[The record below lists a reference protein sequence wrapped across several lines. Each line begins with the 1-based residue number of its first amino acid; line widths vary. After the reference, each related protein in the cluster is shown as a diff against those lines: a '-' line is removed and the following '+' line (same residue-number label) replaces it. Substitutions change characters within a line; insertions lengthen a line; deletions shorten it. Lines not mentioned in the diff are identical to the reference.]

1 MIRRYLQ
8 EKILASFSRGKAI
21 VLMGARQVGK
31 TTLVKMISTQ
41 VSLKT
46 LWLNGDEPD
55 VRKLLTNT
63 TSTQLKNV
71 IGSHKF
77 LVIDEAQRITNIGL
91 TLKLIVDEIPS
102 VQVVATGSSSFE
114 LADRISEPLTG
125 RKDVFYLFPLS
136 YQELCDQTN
145 ILDESRNLEHRMIFG
160 SYPDVINNPGEE
172 INILSQLSDSY
183 LYKDL
188 FAYDKLKKP
197 EILEKLLQALA
208 LQLGQQVSYN
218 ELGQLIGADNQTVER
233 YIYLLEKSYVIF
245 RLGTF
250 SRNLRNELKRS
261 RKIYFVDNGIHNA
274 VIKNYAPLA
283 LRSDT
288 GALWENYL
296 LSERL
301 KANQYSR
308 RRVNSYFWRTRSQ
321 QEIDYLEE
329 RDGQLA
335 AYEFKWNPKKKAQ
348 IPSIFSKAYPQATFQ
363 IITPDNYRE
372 FIQT

>member
-1 MIRRYLQ
+1 MVRRYLQ
-8 EKILASFSRGKAI
+8 EKITASFSRGKAI

-31 TTLVKMISTQ
+31 TTLAKTISTQ
-41 VSLKT
+41 VGLKT

-63 TSTQLKNV
+63 TSTQLKSL
-71 IGSHKF
+71 IGSHEL

-136 YQELCDQTN
+136 YQELCGHTN
-145 ILDESRNLEHRMIFG
+145 VLDESRNLEHRMIFG

-218 ELGQLIGADNQTVER
+218 ELGQVIGADNQTVER

-245 RLGTF
+245 RLGSF

-261 RKIYFVDNGIHNA
+261 RKIYFLDNGIRNA

-308 RRVNSYFWRTRSQ
+308 RWVNSYFWRTRSQ

-348 IPSIFSKAYPQATFQ
+348 IPPMFSKAYPQAAFQ
-363 IITPDNYRE
+363 VITRDNYTE